1 MNRPTIGE
9 VVRSAQAKLARAR
22 IETASL
28 DATLLM
34 RYLLRVEKTEYLL
47 RRHLPLPEGLEAPYA
62 ELIRRRIAGESVAY
76 LIGKRE
82 FLALDFAVGPGALVP
97 RPETELMVEWG
108 AKWLHGRSQAL
119 AVDVGTGSGA
129 IAIGIAHLASPHA
142 LRGVIAIEPSF
153 EALRWARKNAST
165 HAHNK
170 PIAFVRGSLV
180 SALAGPIDLVL
191 ANLPYLTPEQTDA
204 NSDLAVEPRS
214 ALVGGDDGLDL
225 IRALI
230 ADLPRVLALDGAA
243 ILELDPS
250 QADEV
255 AALATATF
263 DRAVVEIIPDLAGLA
278 RFVSIDRAPSPV
290 RDVDA

>member
-1 MNRPTIGE
+1 
-9 VVRSAQAKLARAR
+9 
-22 IETASL
+22 
-28 DATLLM
+28 
-34 RYLLRVEKTEYLL
+34 
-47 RRHLPLPEGLEAPYA
+47 LPEGLEAPYA

-204 NSDLAVEPRS
+204 NSDLAVEPLS